1 MKVKKVISEEMISLP
16 ELREEL
22 ISIRDK
28 RVDGDNEVETPNRKM
43 SYELRKS
50 IDHADNLGKCD
61 PKSAKILIEKLNGLE
76 KMRADIAYRIVNIMP
91 KNRDELRA
99 IYAKERYTLFPEEL
113 DQILNILRNH
123 S

>member
-28 RVDGDNEVETPNRKM
+28 RAGGDNEVETPNRKM